1 LTSTKASTH
10 RSRGWFRERRAFCN
24 VFRIRRWKELLW
36 TAVCLVNVACWLI
49 AGPEAGPAWGGVL
62 LVQTPLT
69 IALIANE
76 IRHPV
81 YHGVRA
87 DRWNPHLADYLAG
100 R

>member
-1 LTSTKASTH
+1 
-10 RSRGWFRERRAFCN
+10 
-24 VFRIRRWKELLW
+24 
-36 TAVCLVNVACWLI
+36 
-49 AGPEAGPAWGGVL
+49 VL